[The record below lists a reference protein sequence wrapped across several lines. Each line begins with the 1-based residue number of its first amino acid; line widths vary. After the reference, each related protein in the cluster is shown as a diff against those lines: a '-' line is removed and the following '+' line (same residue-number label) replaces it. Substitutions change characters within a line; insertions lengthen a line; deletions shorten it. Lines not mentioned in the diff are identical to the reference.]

1 MGEASPNRRQI
12 LQAQPWCIYCGGVN
26 KATTIDHMPP
36 ITIFDQRQRPSGL
49 EFSACDP
56 CNGNSDGRL
65 AEKIVGLLSRM
76 SPAPSTDAGREELE
90 RLFSEF
96 ARHHPDVLTE
106 MQPTQDQ
113 VTKFERQQQ
122 ANPAI
127 SGHPL
132 NVSGPRLNNAM
143 NLFAAKLA
151 LALHFKRTGNIASTS
166 AVVASRWYS
175 NYQVY
180 TEGIPEDLLKTV
192 GDPSTLVQGNWS
204 VGEQFAYAVAHTTS
218 GKQSLSMAR
227 FRKAFVV
234 SGMVWDGR
242 EPPELEGFP
251 IVRPGFLRPNSCG

>member
-1 MGEASPNRRQI
+1 MGEASRNRRRI

-36 ITIFDQRQRPSGL
+36 ITIFDQPQRPSGL

-76 SPAPSTDAGREELE
+76 FPDPSTDVGRKELE
-90 RLFSEF
+90 RLYCEF

-106 MQPTQDQ
+106 MQPTEDQ
-113 VTKFERQQQ
+113 LTKFQGQQ
-122 ANPAI
+122 ANLPI

-132 NVSGPRLNNAM
+132 NVSGPRVNNAM

-166 AVVASRWYS
+166 AVVAGRWYS

-180 TEGIPEDLLKTV
+180 TEGIPEVLLKMV
-192 GDPSTLVQGNWS
+192 GDPSTLVQGKWS

-218 GKQSLSMAR
+218 GKQSLSLAR
-227 FRKAFVV
+227 FRHAFAV

-251 IVRPGFLRPNSCG
+251 IVRPGFLRSNSYG